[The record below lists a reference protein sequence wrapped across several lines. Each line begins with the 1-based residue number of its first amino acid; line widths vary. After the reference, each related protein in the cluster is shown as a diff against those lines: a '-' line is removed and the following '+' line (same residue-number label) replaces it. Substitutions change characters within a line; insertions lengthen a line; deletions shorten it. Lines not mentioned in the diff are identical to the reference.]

1 MTKNPF
7 DYALSPG
14 TSSSGSAAAV
24 ASHMIPIAISSQT
37 AASTI
42 RPASYCGVVGFK
54 PTYGVMPRTA
64 MLKTTDTLDT
74 VGIMARSVEDVKLAF
89 DVMRVRGPNYPLVY
103 KNYTNIKNK
112 KNI

>member
-1 MTKNPF
+1 MTRNPF

-42 RPASYCGVVGFK
+42 RPASYCRTVGLNQHMEL
-54 PTYGVMPRTA
+54 YLELRCA
-64 MLKTTDTLDT
+64 KTTDTLDT
-74 VGIMARSVEDVKLAF
+74 VGIMARSVEDIKLAL
-89 DVMRVRGPNYPLVY
+89 ML
-103 KNYTNIKNK
+103 
-112 KNI
+112 